1 MRPVYAYAIASSRQL
16 LFGRVVVVRR
26 EVCQQSNQRQFFAEY
41 RCFSK
46 AIDAEGGN
54 NDEETSS
61 SSSPPILESAS
72 ATMQW
77 KRNQYRKIEERFQEP
92 TPPSSDGG
100 SDTTAESTEQS
111 TTTTRPSFPA
121 WPTDNDK
128 PLPIYSDDDVQPM
141 WKGME
146 SRVTKRKALT
156 EADLARKGVSSGR
169 NNVRKSDEDLWLAAG
184 VYGDES
190 NDKDKSNKN

>member
-1 MRPVYAYAIASSRQL
+1 MIRPVYATSRKL
-16 LFGRVVVVRR
+16 LFGRAAVVRG
-26 EVCQQSNQRQFFAEY
+26 EVCQQSNHRQLLFTEKH

-46 AIDAEGGN
+46 ESD
-54 NDEETSS
+54 SS
-61 SSSPPILESAS
+61 SSPILESAS

-77 KRNQYRKIEERFQEP
+77 KRNQYRKIEERFQQQQHA
-92 TPPSSDGG
+92 PSSSGD
-100 SDTTAESTEQS
+100 SDTTTTSTTEQS
-111 TTTTRPSFPA
+111 TTTKPSFPA

-184 VYGDES
+184 VYGIDS
-190 NDKDKSNKN
+190 NDTDKK